1 MHTVIVGVHTYIHI
15 FYAMYV
21 CLILESELKWATGDS
36 SKYYVGYENIQP
48 HSMYL
53 YDEVTQGFQR
63 PPFSL
68 LKCRIH
74 MQVLSNTEKAK
85 NNKILL
91 SCAEHILF

>member
-1 MHTVIVGVHTYIHI
+1 MHTVIVGVHNYIHI

-63 PPFSL
+63 PSFSL

-85 NNKILL
+85 NIKILVM
-91 SCAEHILF
+91 C